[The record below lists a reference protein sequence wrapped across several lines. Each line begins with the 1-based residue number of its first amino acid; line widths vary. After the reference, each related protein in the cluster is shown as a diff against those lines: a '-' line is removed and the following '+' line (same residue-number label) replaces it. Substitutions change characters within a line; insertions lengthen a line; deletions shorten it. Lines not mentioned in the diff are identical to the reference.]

1 MTDKTPAIETKDVH
15 EAFHSS
21 LIFKGMTDAQIDKII
36 SITTP
41 VQLEGGQAIIH
52 QGDVSDDFYLIT
64 QGEVEIL
71 KEKEGGHHHRVAK
84 LSAGDTI
91 GELSMLDQNLRSA
104 TVRTITETHLLR
116 LTARDFNQVAKDS
129 MIGTKTYRN
138 LAESLSNRLRNTTEV
153 TVSALERALE
163 QSRQQI
169 VIGNFMVA
177 ILIILTLFTFALGVT
192 SYLTHLVGTSGY
204 ITVSLLVITTVVM
217 IFLTIQSGYPSS
229 FYGLTLK
236 NWRPSLRESTV
247 WSLPVL
253 ALTTLGK
260 WAVISQIPEFSSE
273 PLFNFSGAV
282 YSQSSESQTIL
293 VLALLYVFASSPL
306 QEFLFRG
313 CFQGTLQSF
322 LIGKYS
328 NPIAILTTSLTFS
341 MVHLMIS
348 PVLAIFA
355 FTGGIFWGTL
365 YRRQNTLVGV
375 IFSHILIGT
384 WLFFVL
390 GVEHLMVGKG

>member
-1 MTDKTPAIETKDVH
+1 MAEKKSEIETKEVRA
-15 EAFHSS
+15 AFHSS
-21 LIFKGMTDAQIDKII
+21 LLFKGMTEDQIDKII
-36 SITTP
+36 SIATP
-41 VQLEGGQAIIH
+41 VKIDSGKVIIH
-52 QGDVSDDFYLIT
+52 QDDVSDDFYLIT
-64 QGEVEIL
+64 EGEVEIL
-71 KEKEGGHHHRVAK
+71 KEKGEGHHHRVAK
-84 LSAGDTI
+84 LAAGDTI

-104 TVRTITETHLLR
+104 TVRTIQETHLLR

-153 TVSALERALE
+153 TVAALERALE

-177 ILIILTLFTFALGVT
+177 ILIILTMFTFALGIT

-204 ITVSLLVITTVVM
+204 ITVGLLVVTTIVM
-217 IFLTIQSGYPSS
+217 VFLTIQSGYPMS

-236 NWRPSLRESTV
+236 NWRASFAEGII

-253 ALTTLGK
+253 ALATIAK
-260 WAVISQIPEFSSE
+260 WVVISQVPEFSTE

-282 YSQSSESQTIL
+282 YSQTSASQTVIM
-293 VLALLYVFASSPL
+293 LALLYVFASSPL

-328 NPIAILTTSLTFS
+328 NYLAILTTSLTFS

-348 PVLAIFA
+348 PILAVFA
-355 FTGGIFWGTL
+355 FTGGIFWGAL
-365 YRRQNTLVGV
+365 YRRHDTLVGV
-375 IFSHILIGT
+375 ISSHILIGT
-384 WLFFVL
+384 WLFFIL
-390 GVEHLMVGKG
+390 GVENMMVGKV